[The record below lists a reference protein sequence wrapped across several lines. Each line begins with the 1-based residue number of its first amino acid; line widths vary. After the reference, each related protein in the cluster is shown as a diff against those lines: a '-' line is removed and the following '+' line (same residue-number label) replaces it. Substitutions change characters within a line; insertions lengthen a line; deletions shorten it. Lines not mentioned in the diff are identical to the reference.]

1 MSKIILSAGILT
13 AALFCGA
20 ELPGEATATQ
30 QGTLLSHA
38 KESVCTVKIYGFFYQ
53 DQKIT
58 GTEQK
63 VDRSGY
69 YEIPSLTVGQKAKV
83 LTDNLMG
90 WENSIPTHFW
100 NEQPKKIVVDIDLGR
115 KCELERLEAWASN
128 CRHNGNFIEEVD
140 FYCSLNGME
149 SDQLGLIAKVKNPY
163 ADAAEKQPDEY
174 AFSASGDKKTA
185 RYVRIEC
192 KSARSPMMVLG
203 EVKIWGTPLSSEK
216 EVKSEAVSSSYR
228 FELEDIQGMTPN
240 NAPGLIGTGVWM
252 KQIAFT
258 VKIPETDGKPVYVWC
273 RYFDNGPRTLE
284 IRVNGQYTRL
294 PEQSPD
300 KYWSWGKAGVATGPE
315 FNVVIC
321 PAGKDPA
328 GGDSMIFSTDKA
340 FDPNQ
345 VKDIETLKSIRKINR
360 ELGYAESLLSSN
372 PEIGEREFTD
382 QIKAH
387 YGLGNPKPLSKVDD
401 FGNVMFQG
409 KPFFPVGFFHTG
421 ITDRRLDDAAVNTFF
436 CSAQQLDD
444 KIFEE
449 RKISGILTYHAE
461 WRAYDIIIS
470 RLKKLQG
477 NRNALMHYIC
487 DEPENVGVNAR
498 DLQILNA
505 VVRAADPDTPTF
517 LNVSA
522 NYSSNRNMLSITDYV
537 GVDHYPI
544 PNGRISDIGITLDN
558 MRYNSDGRP
567 VLFIAQSFDW
577 SAYGRKDSRWPTP
590 DELSAMVFTALI
602 HYSRGLLFYEWPAP
616 QMFSKTCIKD
626 INPQLWERL
635 QSLLLLVRRIEPA
648 LLGPELSAP
657 YEIIVAGNR
666 KLVPKFRLALTAD
679 SKKAFLLAVN
689 PWNEKVAAELDFS
702 AGPLRQVKMNPV
714 LTEGIKIGEK
724 SPERFVFE
732 FAPLSTAVYEVDAG
746 KLDKLKRLSREDA
759 LAKLKLSLEKKSSRP
774 EITVPYIADISRGI
788 PWDKAADMLDSWQSM
803 KRPDTA
809 RVAAS
814 PAGLHFQITMRI
826 PKDSK
831 PTQTKRDS
839 EVWKDPSV
847 ELFFGSDAPNTK
859 KYSQLI
865 VNIGNTVADIE
876 VDQGRGDAFNYAVN
890 YQWNSKVNLSSELA
904 EYYIDIP
911 WAAVSEMTGTGT
923 GGKIIF
929 NLASGNGQTDWAG
942 LTGGGYHVPSRF
954 GLMILPAMK

>member
-1 MSKIILSAGILT
+1 MSKIIFSAGILT

-20 ELPGEATATQ
+20 ELFGATAATP
-30 QGTLLSHA
+30 QGTLLSHV
-38 KESVCTVKIYGFFYQ
+38 KESVCTVKIYGFFYPG
-53 DQKIT
+53 QKIKE
-58 GTEQK
+58 TEQK
-63 VDRSGY
+63 ADRADY
-69 YEIPSLTVGQKAKV
+69 YELPSLTAGDKFKV
-83 LTDNLMG
+83 LTDNSMT

-100 NEQPKKIVVDIDLGR
+100 NGQPKKIIVDIDLGR

-128 CRHNGNFIEEVD
+128 CQQQGNFIEEVD
-140 FYCSLNGME
+140 FYRSLNSREPDQWSLME
-149 SDQLGLIAKVKNPY
+149 KVKNPY
-163 ADAAEKQPDEY
+163 PVEKQPKEY
-174 AFSASGDKKTA
+174 AFAISGDKKIA

-192 KSARSPMMVLG
+192 KSTRSAMMVLG
-203 EVKIWGTPLSSEK
+203 EVKIWGNPLPEGTDMK
-216 EVKSEAVSSSYR
+216 NEAVSSSYR
-228 FELEDIQGMTPN
+228 FELEDIQGMN
-240 NAPGLIGTGVWM
+240 SCNSPGLIGTGVWM

-258 VKIPETDGKPVYVWC
+258 VKIPETAGKPVYVWC

-300 KYWSWGKAGVATGPE
+300 KYWNWGKVGVATGPE

-321 PAGKDPA
+321 PAGKQAA

-345 VKDIETLKSIRKINR
+345 IKEIETLKSIRKINR
-360 ELGYAESLLSSN
+360 EQGYAESLISLN
-372 PEIGEREFTD
+372 PAIPERELID
-382 QIKAH
+382 QIKTH
-387 YGLGNPKPLSKVDD
+387 YGLDNTSPTPKVDD
-401 FGNVMFQG
+401 FGNMMFQG

-421 ITDRRLDDAAVNTFF
+421 ITDRRLDGTGVNTFF
-436 CSAQQLDD
+436 CSPKQLND
-444 KIFEE
+444 KFFEE
-449 RKISGILTYHAE
+449 NKSSGILTYHAE
-461 WRAYDIIIS
+461 WRAYDTIIT

-477 NRNALMHYIC
+477 NSNVLMHYIC

-505 VVRAADPDTPTF
+505 VVRAADPGTPTF

-522 NYSSNRNMLSITDYV
+522 NYSSNRNILSITDYV

-544 PNGRISDIGITLDN
+544 PNGRISDIGITVDN

-567 VLFIAQSFDW
+567 VVFIAQSFDW

-616 QMFSKTCIKD
+616 QMFSQTCIKD

-657 YEIIVAGNR
+657 YEIIVAGNKKR
-666 KLVPKFRLALTAD
+666 SPQFRLALTAD

-702 AGPLRQVKMNPV
+702 TGPLRQVKINPV

-724 SPERFVFE
+724 SPERFVCE
-732 FAPLSTAVYEVDAG
+732 FAPLSTAVYEVDAS
-746 KLDKLKRLSREDA
+746 KLDKLQRLSRADV
-759 LAKLKLSLEKKSSRP
+759 LANLKLALGKNSSRP
-774 EITVPYIADISRGI
+774 DITVPYIADISRGI

-803 KRPDTA
+803 KRPDA
-809 RVAAS
+809 VRVAAS
-814 PAGLHFQITMRI
+814 PVGLHFQITMRI

-831 PTQTKRDS
+831 PTQTKRDG

-847 ELFFGSDAPNTK
+847 ELFFGSDAPNAK

-865 VNIGNTVADIE
+865 VNIGNAVADIE
-876 VDQGRGDAFNYAVN
+876 VDHGRGDAFNYAVN

-911 WAAVSEMTGTGT
+911 WAAVSEMTGTGP

-929 NLASGNGQTDWAG
+929 NLASGKGQTDWAG

-954 GLMILPAMK
+954 GQMNLPELK